1 MNRMTTTS
9 NTDFTTRAQVP
20 GTTALNGLQV
30 VFDLPYT
37 VFNLLK
43 KWQCRHASRA
53 HLRTLDACHLADM
66 GMTRADR
73 DQEAAKAFW
82 QA

>member
-1 MNRMTTTS
+1 MNRMTTTP
-9 NTDFTTRAQVP
+9 NTEFTTEARVP
-20 GTTALNGLQV
+20 GATALNGLQV

-43 KWQCRHASRA
+43 KWQCRHENRL
-53 HLRTLDACHLADM
+53 HLRALEDCHLADM